1 MKTAQS
7 IAERIAPNEQ
17 AFMDSLFNPVTFS
30 DGSTGTYNGHIV
42 KRYKSHVRF
51 TWGSQKNLLVNNA
64 GVLGQWSRHEG
75 ETYYFYTLDPFGEDV
90 GYRAKCEAADLIYK
104 MGA

>member
-7 IAERIAPNEQ
+7 IVERIAPNEQ
-17 AFMDSLFNPVTFS
+17 TFLDSLFNPVTFS

-42 KRYKSHVRF
+42 KRYKTHVRF
-51 TWGSQKNLLVNNA
+51 TW
-64 GVLGQWSRHEG
+64 SRHEG
-75 ETYYFYTLDPFGEDV
+75 KTYYSYTLDPFGEDV
-90 GYRAKCEAADLIYK
+90 GYRTECEAANLIYK